1 MLVTPG
7 RTMLVGLLALREAL
21 GHKLRKTPHS
31 ASSPADA
38 RVSGRAHTPRWV
50 CRGTCSGT
58 PPAAYGISTH
68 SLALTMQL
76 LSSLTHSLSQRSC
89 SLSHS
94 LTLATQ
100 LLSSLSLTHSR
111 NAAALLSLTH
121 SLSQRSCS
129 PLSHSLTHSHNAAD
143 TPLSHSLTLTTQL
156 HSSLSLTHSRN
167 AALLSLTCGV
177 GAKLPGRARVLCAG
191 VRASSAAAAA
201 AAAG

>member
-129 PLSHSLTHSHNAAD
+129 PLSHSLT
-143 TPLSHSLTLTTQL
+143 LTTQL

>member
-1 MLVTPG
+1 LWDCWLFGRHWDTSFVKHLTRPPLRRMLGSAGVLTRPAG
-7 RTMLVGLLALREAL
+7 CAEARAL
-21 GHKLRKTPHS
+21 GHHQLPT
-31 ASSPADA
+31 ASP
-38 RVSGRAHTPRWV
+38 
-50 CRGTCSGT
+50 
-58 PPAAYGISTH
+58 
-68 SLALTMQL
+68 
-76 LSSLTHSLSQRSC
+76 LTHSLSQRSC
-89 SLSHS
+89 
-94 LTLATQ
+94 TP
-100 LLSSLSLTHSR
+100 LSLTRSH
-111 NAAALLSLTH
+111 NAAALCLTH